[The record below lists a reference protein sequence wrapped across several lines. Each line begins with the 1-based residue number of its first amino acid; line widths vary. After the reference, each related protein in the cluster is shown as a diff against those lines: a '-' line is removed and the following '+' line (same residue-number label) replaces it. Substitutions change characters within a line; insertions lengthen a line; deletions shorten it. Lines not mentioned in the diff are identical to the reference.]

1 MEKIFMSNGFRV
13 ELISYGEVAA
23 KLGRELAP
31 QDYKGLLFVAE
42 QLRFS
47 DDQVRMLL

>member
-1 MEKIFMSNGFRV
+1 MEKIFMGNGFRV
-13 ELISYGEVAA
+13 ELISYSEVAA

-31 QDYKGLLFVAE
+31 RDYEGLLFVAE

-47 DDQVRMLL
+47 DDQARTLL